1 MGPAWRAAAQD
12 RRMSSDAPSHP
23 ERAPAPDDPRRLLG
37 RRGEDLALAHLERL
51 GYALLARNH
60 RTRFGELDLIV
71 FDGETIAFVEVKTR
85 RLPGRAGSSLEA
97 FSTAKTSQ
105 VRRMAAAWLAQVEDR
120 PRAAELRFDAVA
132 VTVDAR
138 GGLVRLDHLE
148 AAF

>member
-1 MGPAWRAAAQD
+1 MP
-12 RRMSSDAPSHP
+12 SDAPSSADGP
-23 ERAPAPDDPRRLLG
+23 VATDDPRRLLG

-97 FSTAKTSQ
+97 FSPAKTSQ
-105 VRRMAAAWLAQVEDR
+105 VRRMAAAWLAQADDR

-132 VTVDAR
+132 VTVDTR

-148 AAF
+148 GAF